1 MQSTMNPNPTDNASG
16 GSLLFNN
23 GTNYAVQSNLAGQYH
38 NEIVAT
44 AEREIFEDTTVRLD
58 YQHRWLGTII
68 EDGAADPSL
77 TFVLA
82 NPGHVPQEALD
93 NARQYRV
100 ATQAQLDAEVARMIP
115 NDPALPALQSA
126 AASADARYK
135 SLQGLA
141 NAPKPERTYDA
152 ITASVNKRFSK
163 NWLTR
168 ASYTY
173 SRLIGNYDGLYQ
185 AEQNYFAPNGN
196 NAYDTPDLY
205 ANQNGPLPNDRPHLF
220 HVDGFYTHPIGRGA
234 FTVGLSFAARSGMP
248 RNYVSGLV
256 PGQEL
261 VMLLPRGSG
270 GRTPT
275 VTELNG
281 KLAYRRALSP
291 KVGLEAFIDLFNM
304 LNQQTVVMTDDNYT
318 YSWAGPI
325 VNGTPTDLKYAKDIS
340 GAPIVKNPNYGN
352 ALLYQR
358 PFNGRFGFRLT
369 F

>member
-1 MQSTMNPNPTDNASG
+1 
-16 GSLLFNN
+16 
-23 GTNYAVQSNLAGQYH
+23 LA
-38 NEIVAT
+38 
-44 AEREIFEDTTVRLD
+44 
-58 YQHRWLGTII
+58 
-68 EDGAADPSL
+68 
-77 TFVLA
+77 
-82 NPGHVPQEALD
+82 
-93 NARQYRV
+93 
-100 ATQAQLDAEVARMIP
+100 
-115 NDPALPALQSA
+115 
-126 AASADARYK
+126 
-135 SLQGLA
+135 
-141 NAPKPERTYDA
+141 
-152 ITASVNKRFSK
+152 
-163 NWLTR
+163 R

-220 HVDGFYTHPIGRGA
+220 HLDGFYTQPVGRGA
-234 FTVGLSFAARSGMP
+234 FTFGLSFAARSGMP

-291 KVGLEAFIDLFNM
+291 KVALEAFIDLFNM

-325 VNGTPTDLKYAKDIS
+325 VNGTPSDLKYAKDIS

-358 PFNGRFGFRLT
+358 PFSGRFGLRLT

>member
-1 MQSTMNPNPTDNASG
+1 MDNATG
-16 GSLLFNN
+16 GSILFNN

-44 AEREIFEDTTVRLD
+44 AEREVIEDLTVRLD

-68 EDGAADPSL
+68 EDGAADPTL

-82 NPGHVPQEALD
+82 NPGHVPQSAIDDATNYQKQTQAALD
-93 NARQYRV
+93 
-100 ATQAQLDAEVARMIP
+100 AQKAMMIP
-115 NDPALPALQSA
+115 NDPALPALESA
-126 AASADARYK
+126 AGAAQARLATLK
-135 SLQGLA
+135 GLA
-141 NAPKPERTYDA
+141 SAPKPERTYDA
-152 ITASVNKRFSK
+152 ITLSANKRFSK

-220 HVDGFYTHPIGRGA
+220 HVDGFYTRPVGRGA
-234 FTVGLSFAARSGMP
+234 FTFGLSFAARSGMP
-248 RNYVSGLV
+248 RNYMSGLV
-256 PGQEL
+256 PGQQIL
-261 VMLLPRGSG
+261 FLLPRGSG

-275 VTELNG
+275 TTELNG
-281 KLAYRRALSP
+281 KFAYRRALSP
-291 KVGLEAFIDLFNM
+291 KVNLEAFIDLFNI
-304 LNQQTVVMTDDNYT
+304 LNQQAVVLTDDSYT

-325 VNGTPTDLKYAKDIS
+325 VNGTPNDLKYAKDIS

-358 PFNGRFGFRLT
+358 PFSGRLGLRLT